1 MTGQGG
7 SLGEGV
13 MDGSAVDGGREDLC
27 VVQRSY
33 ADIGPGYRQMSVD
46 IGAAALLSIPHHG
59 GSVAARLMNS
69 AANERERKGGGGEG
83 REGEGRGVETSLGC
97 LENERRHAALLIKST
112 ASPVL
117 LLLV

>member
-1 MTGQGG
+1 M
-7 SLGEGV
+7 
-13 MDGSAVDGGREDLC
+13 DGGREDLC
-27 VVQRSY
+27 VVQRSD

-59 GSVAARLMNS
+59 TSVAARLMNS
-69 AANERERKGGGGEG
+69 AANERERWRGGKGRGGG
-83 REGEGRGVETSLGC
+83 GVETSLGC